1 MTVTQNLTKRLLG
14 HPLFPKSIY
23 ANIRR
28 SREQSKFICFAEA
41 QQYMWTRSV
50 QISQKP
56 RAKQILFALLKR
68 LSSKDWTHPNPLH
81 PLLGGF
87 RTYPVRSLRDLLR
100 ILGRPRR
107 NSIWATVY
115 VDAKRTNSK
124 ANIKSRREFFGAF
137 GSSLRRGG

>member
-56 RAKQILFALLKR
+56 RAKQM
-68 LSSKDWTHPNPLH
+68 
-81 PLLGGF
+81 
-87 RTYPVRSLRDLLR
+87 
-100 ILGRPRR
+100 
-107 NSIWATVY
+107 
-115 VDAKRTNSK
+115 
-124 ANIKSRREFFGAF
+124 KSRRDRTGQVRNPPNR
-137 GSSLRRGG
+137 GRRGFRPVRLSQKDV